1 MANNLPV
8 FSRRRRR
15 ELVAKQV
22 EDQAFQK
29 AIQATATTL
38 LKAGASMPMSSWYN
52 AGGVGAGS
60 ALLARV
66 TQDLAAS
73 FGRTPD
79 DVELALA
86 EQGLS
91 WGPPFPPGRPLDP
104 FWGYKRPARTWDY
117 TIGENVQV
125 TPRWDRI
132 SFPTLKAIIEAYDVA
147 QICLAPGTLVVAKRG
162 LVPIEAIQVG
172 DEVLTHKGRWQRVYR
187 TMANP
192 IGEREAY
199 RVTAGALDPIVATGD
214 HPVLAARYTHT
225 QSRRR
230 VMQELDWVNVSE
242 LKPRGVENNA
252 NWHYDAAVLPAL
264 DLDPEQHPE
273 MPWDVQL
280 GRLLG
285 WYLAEGSQSGG
296 RMVCFSLGPSERH
309 YAEQILEDAK
319 AVFGANGIIGA
330 PSAGA
335 GFRVRVYSAR
345 MARLF
350 SCGTARTKHLP
361 EWAWD
366 SSRAFF
372 RAMLDAWATGDGCL
386 VERHD
391 WSPRTLVV
399 TASQTLAWQMRLVAI
414 TLGYKPS
421 INRKPGGNVAV
432 IRGNKVCSGPSY
444 HVEWAEK
451 PQRTGRWS
459 FEADGRLLA
468 TAVKTV
474 ERVPYEGPVYN
485 IEVEEDHSY
494 VTTGGT
500 VHNCVRH
507 LINDVRSL
515 DFQFVPPINVA
526 EDATE
531 DIEQAERFFMS
542 PDKQQPFRAWLAEWL
557 QDVLRYDAGC
567 LFVRQN
573 EAGDP
578 IALEVTDGSTIIP
591 FVDFYGRVARDEED
605 AHAEPGGIWPG
616 TTVPAYGQIIQ
627 GMPYNWFTADQII
640 YQPWNPLPESQYGLA
655 PMEAVLLSANTDIRW
670 QWTFLQYFCYDDATE
685 VLTDEGWKAFPD
697 VRGDEQFATRSSG
710 GEFQWQHTKDD
721 EVHRFDYDGEL
732 VRFSNQ
738 CVDALVTPNHRML
751 VRRVPAEPTSPHT
764 RWHDWHVRRA
774 DYFLEHPTAE
784 FKVPVTSSW
793 VGTEPDAEMVLTA
806 TSAKVPATVVRMPM
820 WAWAKFLGVYIA
832 EGWTRSVQAG
842 KHARW
847 EVIVSQL
854 PGGSLDEV
862 RSILKDTGLNWNY
875 NERTGKF
882 TVGCK
887 ALWLALQECG
897 HGAQNKRLPDY
908 VLDWTPEYLQS
919 LLDGLLLGDGHTAGS
934 GQVIYST
941 TSPTLAGQ
949 VQELWQKLGCY
960 AWVRA
965 SVQGRGSHSEGNRIF
980 TVRSRPETEFR
991 VPRPTLEPYTGRV
1004 HCVSVPNGIIFVRR
1018 NGKALW
1024 CGNTDGTIPQGFMES
1039 PPDLSD
1045 PAQVQE
1051 WQSTWDALMMGDQAK
1066 LRQIRWVPAGA
1077 KYTQIKDTTF
1087 DKDFPLYLMRRVA
1100 ASFGVTPNDLGF
1112 TDDIN
1117 RATGDTQID
1126 VQFRVGTLPLVRHVE
1141 DVLNLFIRER
1151 LKLKARIQFD
1161 TGREVED
1168 RLASAQAEQI
1178 YWEIGA
1184 LSSDEI
1190 RMKLGKRISRERPT
1204 PRIFNNDRSGPIPIL
1219 AVDSLAGKI
1228 DPTTY
1233 GPAKG
1238 QKPITDPYVGAPGA
1252 LAVSGSPD
1260 AKAATSAAA
1269 ALQAKMRGT
1278 PQPALPAAPDPTTD
1292 AAKALEEAF
1301 GVIDVLLDQLAAKS
1315 EREEEFDHNDWDA
1328 EFFPDNTGGPGV
1340 HPEGEEEDA
1349 EKDATAGVS
1358 AETGIQGNPL
1368 AGTEED
1374 DDEAVAKAVRRW
1386 RDNSRNRVRQN
1397 LPPKRFVDPRLP
1409 EQVADAIWRH
1419 LEKAHT
1425 RSQVDAVFGNWL
1437 GQDPADAVQKRAL
1450 ELLRPDIDRLM
1461 ESAQRVDAAREA
1473 LAGVE

>member
-147 QICLAPGTLVVAKRG
+147 QIC
-162 LVPIEAIQVG
+162 
-172 DEVLTHKGRWQRVYR
+172 
-187 TMANP
+187 
-192 IGEREAY
+192 
-199 RVTAGALDPIVATGD
+199 
-214 HPVLAARYTHT
+214 
-225 QSRRR
+225 
-230 VMQELDWVNVSE
+230 
-242 LKPRGVENNA
+242 
-252 NWHYDAAVLPAL
+252 
-264 DLDPEQHPE
+264 
-273 MPWDVQL
+273 
-280 GRLLG
+280 
-285 WYLAEGSQSGG
+285 
-296 RMVCFSLGPSERH
+296 
-309 YAEQILEDAK
+309 
-319 AVFGANGIIGA
+319 
-330 PSAGA
+330 
-335 GFRVRVYSAR
+335 
-345 MARLF
+345 
-350 SCGTARTKHLP
+350 
-361 EWAWD
+361 
-366 SSRAFF
+366 
-372 RAMLDAWATGDGCL
+372 
-386 VERHD
+386 
-391 WSPRTLVV
+391 
-399 TASQTLAWQMRLVAI
+399 
-414 TLGYKPS
+414 
-421 INRKPGGNVAV
+421 
-432 IRGNKVCSGPSY
+432 
-444 HVEWAEK
+444 
-451 PQRTGRWS
+451 
-459 FEADGRLLA
+459 
-468 TAVKTV
+468 
-474 ERVPYEGPVYN
+474 
-485 IEVEEDHSY
+485 
-494 VTTGGT
+494 
-500 VHNCVRH
+500 VRH

-515 DFQFVPPINVA
+515 DFQFVPPVNVA

-531 DIEQAERFFMS
+531 DVEQAERFFMS

-567 LFVRQN
+567 LFVREN

-655 PMEAVLLSANTDIRW
+655 PMEAVLLTANTDIRF
-670 QWTFLQYFCYDDATE
+670 QWFFLQYF
-685 VLTDEGWKAFPD
+685 
-697 VRGDEQFATRSSG
+697 
-710 GEFQWQHTKDD
+710 
-721 EVHRFDYDGEL
+721 
-732 VRFSNQ
+732 
-738 CVDALVTPNHRML
+738 
-751 VRRVPAEPTSPHT
+751 
-764 RWHDWHVRRA
+764 
-774 DYFLEHPTAE
+774 
-784 FKVPVTSSW
+784 
-793 VGTEPDAEMVLTA
+793 
-806 TSAKVPATVVRMPM
+806 
-820 WAWAKFLGVYIA
+820 
-832 EGWTRSVQAG
+832 
-842 KHARW
+842 
-847 EVIVSQL
+847 
-854 PGGSLDEV
+854 
-862 RSILKDTGLNWNY
+862 
-875 NERTGKF
+875 
-882 TVGCK
+882 
-887 ALWLALQECG
+887 
-897 HGAQNKRLPDY
+897 
-908 VLDWTPEYLQS
+908 
-919 LLDGLLLGDGHTAGS
+919 
-934 GQVIYST
+934 
-941 TSPTLAGQ
+941 
-949 VQELWQKLGCY
+949 
-960 AWVRA
+960 
-965 SVQGRGSHSEGNRIF
+965 
-980 TVRSRPETEFR
+980 
-991 VPRPTLEPYTGRV
+991 
-1004 HCVSVPNGIIFVRR
+1004 
-1018 NGKALW
+1018 
-1024 CGNTDGTIPQGFMES
+1024 TDGSVPQGFMEA

-1077 KYTQIKDTTF
+1077 HYTQLKDNAW
-1087 DKDFPLYLMRRVA
+1087 DKEFPLYLMRRVC

-1112 TDDIN
+1112 TQDIN
-1117 RATGDTQID
+1117 RSCYSEDTEVLTESGWKHYWEVGRTERIATYNPATRAMEYFVPDELHVYPYKGEMVHFQSRQVDALVTPDHRMWVRGRSEEKEFNEAVILTGVREARLARMGENRNKSGWSVSAVCRRLGISRTTWRMAEEGGRLRPETADKIVGLLPEVVVTASQPDWPQWQMVEAQELEGGRRTFWLADHTVWEGGEEIDSFFLPAVESQSHKRPERRIGMDLWLEFLGYVVSEGCIYRPNPDKANQQNRYVVQLSQSEKVNPEKAAAIGRCVGQLPFAFQSHVTSDGTRRWQVSDKALWIWLSANVGHLSHEKRLPGSFRHLAKRQLSILFEALMLGDGTTDSRDGCTGRTYYSKSKQLADDVHEVALRLGYRAQVAEPSRAGTDVCWRVLVSEPHDYELASHRNISRVPYEGNVWCFHVRPHHLFFTRRNGRVSILANTGDTQID
-1126 VQFRVGTLPLVRHVE
+1126 VQFRVGTLPLIRHVE

-1204 PRIFNNDRSGPIPIL
+1204 PRIFNNPRSGPIPIL

-1238 QKPITDPYVGAPGA
+1238 QKPVTDPYVGAPGA

-1260 AKAATSAAA
+1260 AKAATSATA
-1269 ALQAKMRGT
+1269 ALQAKMRGA
-1278 PQPALPAAPDPTTD
+1278 PQPALPAAPDDTAD

-1328 EFFPDNTGGPGV
+1328 EFGPDNTGGPGV

-1368 AGTEED
+1368 AGTEDD

>member
-1 MANNLPV
+1 VANNLPV

-147 QICLAPGTLVVAKRG
+147 QIC
-162 LVPIEAIQVG
+162 
-172 DEVLTHKGRWQRVYR
+172 
-187 TMANP
+187 
-192 IGEREAY
+192 
-199 RVTAGALDPIVATGD
+199 
-214 HPVLAARYTHT
+214 
-225 QSRRR
+225 
-230 VMQELDWVNVSE
+230 
-242 LKPRGVENNA
+242 
-252 NWHYDAAVLPAL
+252 
-264 DLDPEQHPE
+264 
-273 MPWDVQL
+273 
-280 GRLLG
+280 
-285 WYLAEGSQSGG
+285 
-296 RMVCFSLGPSERH
+296 
-309 YAEQILEDAK
+309 
-319 AVFGANGIIGA
+319 
-330 PSAGA
+330 
-335 GFRVRVYSAR
+335 
-345 MARLF
+345 
-350 SCGTARTKHLP
+350 
-361 EWAWD
+361 
-366 SSRAFF
+366 
-372 RAMLDAWATGDGCL
+372 
-386 VERHD
+386 
-391 WSPRTLVV
+391 
-399 TASQTLAWQMRLVAI
+399 
-414 TLGYKPS
+414 
-421 INRKPGGNVAV
+421 
-432 IRGNKVCSGPSY
+432 
-444 HVEWAEK
+444 
-451 PQRTGRWS
+451 
-459 FEADGRLLA
+459 
-468 TAVKTV
+468 
-474 ERVPYEGPVYN
+474 
-485 IEVEEDHSY
+485 
-494 VTTGGT
+494 
-500 VHNCVRH
+500 VRH

-515 DFQFVPPINVA
+515 DFQFVPPVNVA

-531 DIEQAERFFMS
+531 DVEQAERFFMS

-567 LFVRQN
+567 LFVREN

-655 PMEAVLLSANTDIRW
+655 PMEAVLLTANTDIRF
-670 QWTFLQYFCYDDATE
+670 QWFFLQYF
-685 VLTDEGWKAFPD
+685 
-697 VRGDEQFATRSSG
+697 
-710 GEFQWQHTKDD
+710 
-721 EVHRFDYDGEL
+721 
-732 VRFSNQ
+732 
-738 CVDALVTPNHRML
+738 
-751 VRRVPAEPTSPHT
+751 
-764 RWHDWHVRRA
+764 
-774 DYFLEHPTAE
+774 
-784 FKVPVTSSW
+784 
-793 VGTEPDAEMVLTA
+793 
-806 TSAKVPATVVRMPM
+806 
-820 WAWAKFLGVYIA
+820 
-832 EGWTRSVQAG
+832 
-842 KHARW
+842 
-847 EVIVSQL
+847 
-854 PGGSLDEV
+854 
-862 RSILKDTGLNWNY
+862 
-875 NERTGKF
+875 
-882 TVGCK
+882 
-887 ALWLALQECG
+887 
-897 HGAQNKRLPDY
+897 
-908 VLDWTPEYLQS
+908 
-919 LLDGLLLGDGHTAGS
+919 
-934 GQVIYST
+934 
-941 TSPTLAGQ
+941 
-949 VQELWQKLGCY
+949 
-960 AWVRA
+960 
-965 SVQGRGSHSEGNRIF
+965 
-980 TVRSRPETEFR
+980 
-991 VPRPTLEPYTGRV
+991 
-1004 HCVSVPNGIIFVRR
+1004 
-1018 NGKALW
+1018 
-1024 CGNTDGTIPQGFMES
+1024 TDGSVPQGFMEA

-1077 KYTQIKDTTF
+1077 HYTQLKDNAW
-1087 DKDFPLYLMRRVA
+1087 DKEFPLYLMRRVC

-1112 TDDIN
+1112 TQDIN
-1117 RATGDTQID
+1117 RCYSADTQALTENGWKYYWEIDPDERIATHNPETGAMEFYTPAAKFVYDYSGDMIHFKSRQVDILVTPNHKMWAWKQTQDRSTRPWRFHEASELETASRFGFVGHSAWDAPEVDWFVLPAVENKTHPQEDRRIPMDLWLEFLGYMASEGCIHESGRKFGHYNVSISQSLTANPEQTALIGSCLAELPIKFSVVDTPDGCRNWHVGDKSLWTWLAANIGSGSRNKKLPAFFRTLGKRQATILFDALILGDGTTDDRGSLGARHDYGTMSAQLADDVQELAIRLGYRTNVVQGNAGFRRVTCAPGRDHQLGKNNVTRKHYDGMVWCFDVPPHHLFYTRRNGRVAVAGNSTGDTQID
-1126 VQFRVGTLPLVRHVE
+1126 VQFRVGTLPLIRHVE

-1204 PRIFNNDRSGPIPIL
+1204 PRIFNNPRSGPIPIL

-1238 QKPITDPYVGAPGA
+1238 QKPVTDPYVGAPGA

-1260 AKAATSAAA
+1260 AKAATSATA
-1269 ALQAKMRGT
+1269 ALQAKMRGA
-1278 PQPALPAAPDPTTD
+1278 PQPALPAAPDDTAD

-1328 EFFPDNTGGPGV
+1328 EFGPDNTGGPGV

-1368 AGTEED
+1368 AGTEDD